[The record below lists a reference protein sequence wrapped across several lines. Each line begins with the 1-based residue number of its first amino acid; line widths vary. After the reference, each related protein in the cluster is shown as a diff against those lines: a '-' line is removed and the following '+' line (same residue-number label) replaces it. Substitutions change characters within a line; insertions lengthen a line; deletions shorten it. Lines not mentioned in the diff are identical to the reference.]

1 MASRGPG
8 VLRLS
13 EEMSG
18 YVSVQPQDR
27 TSTWPLR
34 LDPADMLKLSA
45 AQREAISC
53 SASPCAVTLHSKVA
67 CLVRWRHAPLR
78 EWADGL
84 CPHSC
89 LPSGACRSAIPAR
102 REAGA
107 SQTST
112 GA

>member
-1 MASRGPG
+1 
-8 VLRLS
+8 
-13 EEMSG
+13 
-18 YVSVQPQDR
+18 
-27 TSTWPLR
+27 
-34 LDPADMLKLSA
+34 MLKLSA

-112 GA
+112 GAALV